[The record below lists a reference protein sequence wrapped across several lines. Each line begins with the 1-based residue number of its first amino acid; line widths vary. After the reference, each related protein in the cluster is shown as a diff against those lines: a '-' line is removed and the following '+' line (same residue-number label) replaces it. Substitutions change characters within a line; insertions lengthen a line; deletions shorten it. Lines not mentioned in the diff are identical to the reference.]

1 MKKTINTSTGYLYND
16 HKIKPLHKMLL
27 KTSTY
32 VKSYDRQTKWMYFL
46 IINDDLLEKY
56 NTIWAKGSDVIK
68 NEFDS
73 KSVCDKKIFENQND
87 GDEVTDF
94 YGKKIPKLYS
104 NHACWAV
111 ISLDSVFKKDGNYL
125 QVF

>member
-1 MKKTINTSTGYLYND
+1 
-16 HKIKPLHKMLL
+16 
-27 KTSTY
+27 
-32 VKSYDRQTKWMYFL
+32 MYFL

-104 NHACWAV
+104 NHAC
-111 ISLDSVFKKDGNYL
+111 
-125 QVF
+125 